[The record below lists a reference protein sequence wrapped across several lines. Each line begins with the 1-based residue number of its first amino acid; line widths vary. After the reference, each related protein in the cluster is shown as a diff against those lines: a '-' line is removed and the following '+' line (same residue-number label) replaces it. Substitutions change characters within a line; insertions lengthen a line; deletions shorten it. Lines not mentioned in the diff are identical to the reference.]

1 MSGRTRKA
9 RCESMDASQQTRRS
23 FLADASRGVIASWVA
38 LNLPLIGSLASCARE
53 DAQRKSEF
61 KTLTAAEARAM
72 RALAAQILP
81 SDNDG
86 AGAEEAG
93 AVYFIDRALGEA
105 YFAESLPLMRAGLA
119 DLDERAR
126 AINGKPEFGSLPS
139 SQQVTIIRGI
149 ERQPFFAAAR
159 TLVVLGTF
167 ADPSHGGNRNHTG
180 WKLVKMD
187 HQPTYTTPFGWYDA
201 QATNETP
208 KRVA

>member
-1 MSGRTRKA
+1 
-9 RCESMDASQQTRRS
+9 MDVSQQTRRS

-38 LNLPLIGSLASCARE
+38 LNLPLVGSLASCARE
-53 DAQRKSEF
+53 DARNRSEF

-72 RALAAQILP
+72 RALAAQIIP
-81 SDNDG
+81 SGSDG
-86 AGAEEAG
+86 VGAEEAG
-93 AVYFIDRALGEA
+93 TVYFIDRALGQA
-105 YFAESLPLMRAGLA
+105 YFAESLPLIRAGLA

-126 AINGKPEFGSLPS
+126 AINGKWEFGSLPS
-139 SQQVTIIRGI
+139 SQQMTIIREI

-167 ADPSHGGNRNHTG
+167 ADPSHGGNRNHAG

-201 QATNETP
+201 QAAGDSP

>member
-1 MSGRTRKA
+1 MSGRPRKR
-9 RCESMDASQQTRRS
+9 RCECMDGTEFTRRS
-23 FLADASRGVIASWVA
+23 FLADASRGVIAGWVA
-38 LNLPLIGSLASCARE
+38 LNLPLVGSLASCARE
-53 DAQRKSEF
+53 DAKQQAEF
-61 KTLTAAEARAM
+61 NTLTPAEARAM
-72 RALAAQILP
+72 RALAAQIIP
-81 SDNDG
+81 TDNDG

-93 AVYFIDRALGEA
+93 AVYFIDRALAQA
-105 YFAESLPLMRAGLA
+105 YFAESLPLIRAGLA

-126 AINGKPEFGSLPS
+126 AINGRWEFGSLPS
-139 SQQVTIIRGI
+139 SQQMTIIREI

-167 ADPSHGGNRNHTG
+167 ADPLHGGNRNHTG

-201 QATNETP
+201 QATVATP

>member
-1 MSGRTRKA
+1 
-9 RCESMDASQQTRRS
+9 MDAPPLTRRS
-23 FLADASRGVIASWVA
+23 FLADSSRGVIASWVA
-38 LNLPLIGSLASCARE
+38 LNLPLVGALASCARD
-53 DAQRKSEF
+53 DARNRSEF
-61 KTLTAAEARAM
+61 TTLTAAEARAM

-81 SDNDG
+81 SDSDG

-93 AVYFIDRALGEA
+93 AVYFIDRALAQA
-105 YFAESLPLMRAGLA
+105 YFSESLPLIRAGLA
-119 DLDERAR
+119 DLDDRAR
-126 AINGKPEFGSLPS
+126 AINGKWEFASLPS
-139 SQQVTIIRGI
+139 SQQTMIIREI

-167 ADPSHGGNRNHTG
+167 ADPSHGGNRDHVG

-201 QATNETP
+201 QAHNDSP